1 MAYFSESF
9 GGADKKYKTTVHTM
23 EKLFT
28 LQRVYTHPLLTA
40 EDLSVITSLHKK
52 VEYHKGDFYLNK
64 GEKPD
69 SYLILESGLMRSFV
83 YDYDGNEITTHFFTE
98 QEVVIEVLSLFKRIP
113 TEESIQALTDCI
125 CWEIDFEAFEQ
136 LFHTI
141 PGLSEWGRAWFS
153 EELSQFKRR
162 SVEMITHRAAERYMN
177 LIKEKPQVIRQAP
190 LKQIA
195 TYLGITDTS
204 LSRIRKEL
212 SKGSFL
218 AAR

>member
-1 MAYFSESF
+1 
-9 GGADKKYKTTVHTM
+9 M
-23 EKLFT
+23 EKRIT
-28 LQRVYTHPLLTA
+28 LQRVYAHPLLTE
-40 EDLSVITSLHKK
+40 EDLSVISALHKK
-52 VEYHKGDFYLNK
+52 VVYNKGDFYLTR
-64 GEKPD
+64 GDRPD
-69 SYLILESGLMRSFV
+69 DYLILESGLMRSFV
-83 YDYDGNEITTHFFTE
+83 YDFDGNEITTHFFTE
-98 QEVVIEVLSLFKRIP
+98 KELVIEVLSLFKRIP
-113 TEESIQALTDCI
+113 TEESIQALTDCV
-125 CWEIDFEAFEQ
+125 CWKIDFEAFEQ

-141 PGLSEWGRAWFS
+141 PGLSEWGRTWFS

-162 SVEMITHRAAERYMN
+162 SVEMITQRAAERYMK
-177 LIKEKPQVIRQAP
+177 LIKEKPQIIRQAP

>member
-1 MAYFSESF
+1 M
-9 GGADKKYKTTVHTM
+9 
-23 EKLFT
+23 
-28 LQRVYTHPLLTA
+28 YTHPLLTE
-40 EDLSVITSLHKK
+40 EDLSTISSLHKK
-52 VEYHKGDFYLNK
+52 VVYNKGDFFLNK
-64 GEKPD
+64 GEIPD

-83 YDYDGNEITTHFFTE
+83 YDYDGNDITTHFFIE
-98 QEVVIEVLSLFKRIP
+98 QEVVIEVLSLFKRVP

-125 CWEIDFEAFEQ
+125 CWKIDFEAFER

-153 EELSQFKRR
+153 AALSQFKKR
-162 SVEMITHRAAERYMN
+162 SVEMITQRAAERYMK

-218 AAR
+218 VAR

>member
-1 MAYFSESF
+1 
-9 GGADKKYKTTVHTM
+9 M

-153 EELSQFKRR
+153 EDCR
-162 SVEMITHRAAERYMN
+162 SSKGVTVEMITHRAAERYMN
-177 LIKEKPQVIRQAP
+177 LIKESHR
-190 LKQIA
+190 
-195 TYLGITDTS
+195 
-204 LSRIRKEL
+204 
-212 SKGSFL
+212 
-218 AAR
+218 